1 MTRAPKAASASE
13 GEAAPFKRQLRV
25 DDIGNGEEGAIQ
37 ASPAECHA
45 IAQMLDLVA
54 VERLDFTYLCRQ
66 AGAQIALKG
75 RPLPLIEEL
84 NHQAEDKGH
93 PLREWPEPI
102 LEGKMDIGSVIYE
115 TFATALDPYPKRQGA
130 SLQWQ
135 ESDAQS
141 DDKEK
146 PEGPFAALAQL
157 KQR

>member
-54 VERLDFTYLCRQ
+54 VERLDFTYHLRRQ

-75 RPLPLIEEL
+75 RRPRPRL
-84 NHQAEDKGH
+84 
-93 PLREWPEPI
+93 
-102 LEGKMDIGSVIYE
+102 
-115 TFATALDPYPKRQGA
+115 A
-130 SLQWQ
+130 SSRL
-135 ESDAQS
+135 SQS
-141 DDKEK
+141 KASSMCRSRWNFGRF
-146 PEGPFAALAQL
+146 P
-157 KQR
+157 